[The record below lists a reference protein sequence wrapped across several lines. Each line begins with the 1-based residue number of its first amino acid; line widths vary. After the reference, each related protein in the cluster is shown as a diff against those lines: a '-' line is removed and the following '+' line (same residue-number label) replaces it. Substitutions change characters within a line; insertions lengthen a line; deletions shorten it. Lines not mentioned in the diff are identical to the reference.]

1 MKILI
6 LGGINEA
13 LWLAKNIST
22 TAHHVIYSLAGKGE
36 VADLPCEVR
45 VGGFNGIDGLADY
58 LKTEQ
63 IDLLIDAT
71 HPYAENISFNAWHAA
86 NAAKTELWVYQRPAW
101 DQQEGDL
108 WIQTPHWYDALA
120 NSDFKRPF
128 ITLGSSI
135 EETLSD
141 IPDGQH
147 WLVRALPNKLADGD
161 HYTIIGDR
169 GPFPEAAES
178 KLLQDHKIDVI
189 VSKNSGGDA
198 VSAKILAARKQQIPV
213 IMLSRPQ
220 LSEPERLFLN
230 IETIHEALN

>member
-13 LWLAKNIST
+13 LWLTKQLCKT
-22 TAHHVIYSLAGKGE
+22 PHQVIYSLAGKGE

-45 VGGFNGIDGLADY
+45 VGGFNGVDGLADY
-58 LKTEQ
+58 LRSQE

-71 HPYAENISFNAWHAA
+71 HPYAENISLNAWHAA
-86 NAAKTELWVYQRPAW
+86 SLANIKLWAYHRPAW
-101 DQQEGDL
+101 AQQEGDM
-108 WIQTPHWYDALA
+108 WVQTPHWYDALA

-135 EETLSD
+135 EETLSE

-147 WLVRALPNKLADGD
+147 WLVRTLPNKLPQGD
-161 HYTIIGDR
+161 HYTVIGDR
-169 GPFPEAAES
+169 GPFSEAAES
-178 KLLQDHKIDVI
+178 ALLKEQRVDVI

-198 VSAKILAARKQQIPV
+198 VSAKILAARQQKIPV

-220 LSEPERLFLN
+220 LPEPERLFLN
-230 IETIHEALN
+230 IETILEALS